1 MMTSLERS
9 RQAARFLIQAP
20 SIGLASLAYSTAIH
34 LASLRAD
41 LLDITDPWWVVT
53 IGLVVLLS
61 PIYHI
66 VVIGT
71 ANALQRGESFPLRM
85 LPVET
90 FGDLVL
96 GELLVNA
103 LVVLGSALFFLPGI
117 YIGLRLILYKQIIIL
132 HKARP
137 VEAIRESLKLTMPPR
152 IVLQAFLFLAA
163 SYCLPLVIEYLLAP
177 ITEAWWIHP
186 IGILVST
193 SFIAWVNVYITLW
206 FGELVA
212 RDVGNQDLEKTT

>member
-20 SIGLASLAYSTAIH
+20 SIGLVSLVYSSAIH
-34 LASLRAD
+34 LSSLRAD

-53 IGLVVLLS
+53 IGLVLLSS
-61 PIYHI
+61 PIYHL
-66 VVIGT
+66 VVIGKVD
-71 ANALQRGESFPLRM
+71 ALQRGESFPLRTV
-85 LPVET
+85 PVET

-103 LVVLGSALFFLPGI
+103 LVVLGSAFLFLPGI
-117 YIGLRLILYKQIIIL
+117 YIGLRAIFYKQIIIL

-137 VEAIRESLKLTMPPR
+137 VEAIRESLRLTMPPR
-152 IVLQAFLFLAA
+152 VVLQAFLFLAA
-163 SYCLPLVIEYLLAP
+163 SYCLPLAIEYSLAP

-206 FGELVA
+206 FGELA
-212 RDVGNQDLEKTT
+212 AKDVGNRDPEKTT